1 MNIISRGGI
10 FLLSRKEF
18 IQISLETNLFFQRTM
33 KEHMFFVEVN
43 LPSVNSAEIGEANL
57 LKKSFE
63 AVLAETVIFANCAI
77 RNEVLQSNE
86 IVTPFTL
93 KAEEI
98 SSKLTGASLN
108 MEITEAEYDLKSDT
122 NFNYTEWLEEK
133 LYNINMRSMNLLEE
147 VIGFK
152 EKLLKLQL
160 GCKIFTT
167 LYPLLIEH
175 ILREA
180 KLYMESLKSL
190 QNRKLPDRTICDD
203 LNFWNQIMEEH
214 AEFIDGLLDP
224 TEKELKE
231 TAEEL
236 AETFEKIL
244 EEKCNKNNEK
254 EILNESLKATENIMA
269 FKKAGTEGLLACKI
283 RSIIIPL
290 LGDHVLREA
299 NHYLRIL
306 KEME

>member
-1 MNIISRGGI
+1 
-10 FLLSRKEF
+10 
-18 IQISLETNLFFQRTM
+18 M
-33 KEHMFFVEVN
+33 KEHMFFIETS
-43 LPSVNSAEIGEANL
+43 LPPVNSSEINEANL

-63 AVLAETVIFANCAI
+63 AVLAETVIFSNCAV

-93 KAEEI
+93 RAEEI
-98 SSKLTGASLN
+98 SSQLSGASLN
-108 MEITEAEYDLKSDT
+108 TEITEAEYDLRTDP

-133 LYNINMRSMNLLEE
+133 LYNINMRSINLLEE
-147 VIGFK
+147 VINFK
-152 EKLLKLQL
+152 EKLIKSQL
-160 GCKIFTT
+160 ECKIFTT

-180 KLYMESLKSL
+180 KLYMGSLRSL
-190 QNRKLPDRTICDD
+190 QNRKLPDRTICDE

-214 AEFIDGLLDP
+214 LEFIDGLLDP
-224 TEKELKE
+224 TEENLKE

-236 AETFEKIL
+236 AEQLEKIL
-244 EEKCNKNNEK
+244 EENCNTSNEK
-254 EILNESLKATENIMA
+254 EILNKSLKVTEEVMT

-283 RSIIIPL
+283 KSIIIPL

-306 KEME
+306 KEIK

>member
-1 MNIISRGGI
+1 
-10 FLLSRKEF
+10 
-18 IQISLETNLFFQRTM
+18 
-33 KEHMFFVEVN
+33 MFFIEVN
-43 LPSVNSAEIGEANL
+43 LPPINSAEIGEANL

-63 AVLAETVIFANCAI
+63 VVLAETVVFANCAI
-77 RNEVLQSNE
+77 ENQVLESNE
-86 IVTPFTL
+86 IITPFTL

-98 SSKLTGASLN
+98 SSQLSGSSINT
-108 MEITEAEYDLKSDT
+108 EITKVESNLKSDVD
-122 NFNYTEWLEEK
+122 FNYTEWLEEK
-133 LYNINMRSMNLLEE
+133 LYNINMRSINLLEE
-147 VIGFK
+147 VIDFK
-152 EKLLKLQL
+152 EKLIKSQL
-160 GCKIFTT
+160 ECKIFTT

-190 QNRKLPDRTICDD
+190 QNRKLPDRTICDE

-214 AEFIDGLLDP
+214 LEFIDGLLDP
-224 TEKELKE
+224 TEENLKE

-236 AETFEKIL
+236 AETLEKIL
-244 EEKCNKNNEK
+244 EENCNKNNEK
-254 EILNESLKATENIMA
+254 EILNKSLKATEKVMA
-269 FKKAGTEGLLACKI
+269 FKKAGTQGLLACKI

>member
-1 MNIISRGGI
+1 M
-10 FLLSRKEF
+10 LSRKEF
-18 IQISLETNLFFQRTM
+18 IQISLETNLFFQRIM
-33 KEHMFFVEVN
+33 KEHMFFIEVN
-43 LPSVNSAEIGEANL
+43 LPPINSAEIGEANL

-63 AVLAETVIFANCAI
+63 VVLAETVVFANCAI
-77 RNEVLQSNE
+77 ENQVLESNE
-86 IVTPFTL
+86 IITPFTL

-98 SSKLTGASLN
+98 SSQLSGSSINT
-108 MEITEAEYDLKSDT
+108 EITKVESNLKSDVD
-122 NFNYTEWLEEK
+122 FNYTEWLEEK
-133 LYNINMRSMNLLEE
+133 LYNINMRSINLLEE
-147 VIGFK
+147 VIDFK
-152 EKLLKLQL
+152 EKLIKSQL
-160 GCKIFTT
+160 ECKIFTT

-190 QNRKLPDRTICDD
+190 QNRKLPDRTICDE

-214 AEFIDGLLDP
+214 LEFIDGLLDP
-224 TEKELKE
+224 TEENLKE

-236 AETFEKIL
+236 AETLEKIL
-244 EEKCNKNNEK
+244 EENCNKNNEK
-254 EILNESLKATENIMA
+254 EILNKSLKATEKVMA
-269 FKKAGTEGLLACKI
+269 FKKAGTQGLLACKI

>member
-1 MNIISRGGI
+1 M
-10 FLLSRKEF
+10 LSRKEF
-18 IQISLETNLFFQRTM
+18 IQISLETNLFFQRIM
-33 KEHMFFVEVN
+33 KEHLFFIQTSFPPINKSEM
-43 LPSVNSAEIGEANL
+43 EEANI

-63 AVLAETVIFANCAI
+63 ALLSETVIFGNCAV
-77 RNEVLQSNE
+77 RNEILQSNE

-93 KAEEI
+93 RAEEI

-108 MEITEAEYDLKSDT
+108 MEITEAEYNLRSDP

-133 LYNINMRSMNLLEE
+133 ICNINMRSINLLEE
-147 VIGFK
+147 VIELK
-152 EKLLKLQL
+152 KKLLKLEL
-160 GCKIFTT
+160 ECKIFTT

-180 KLYMESLKSL
+180 ELYMNTLKSL
-190 QNRKLPDRTICDD
+190 QNRKLPDRTPCDD

-214 AEFIDGLLDP
+214 LEFIDGLLDP
-224 TEKELKE
+224 TEEELKE

-236 AETFEKIL
+236 AENVEKIL

-254 EILNESLKATENIMA
+254 EILNKSLKSTENIMA

-283 RSIIIPL
+283 KSIIIPL
-290 LGDHVLREA
+290 LGDHVLRES
-299 NHYLRIL
+299 NHFLRMM
-306 KEME
+306 KEMKI

>member
-1 MNIISRGGI
+1 M
-10 FLLSRKEF
+10 LSRKEF
-18 IQISLETNLFFQRTM
+18 IQVSLETNLFFQRIM
-33 KEHMFFVEVN
+33 KEHMFFIETS
-43 LPSVNSAEIGEANL
+43 LPPVNSSEINEANL

-63 AVLAETVIFANCAI
+63 AVLAETVIFSNCAV

-93 KAEEI
+93 RAEEI
-98 SSKLTGASLN
+98 SSQLSGASLN
-108 MEITEAEYDLKSDT
+108 TEITEAEYDLRTDP

-133 LYNINMRSMNLLEE
+133 LYNINMRSINLLEE
-147 VIGFK
+147 VINFK
-152 EKLLKLQL
+152 EKLIKSQL
-160 GCKIFTT
+160 ECKIFTT

-180 KLYMESLKSL
+180 KLYMGSLRSL
-190 QNRKLPDRTICDD
+190 QNRKLPDRTICDE

-214 AEFIDGLLDP
+214 LEFIDGLLDP
-224 TEKELKE
+224 TEENLKE

-236 AETFEKIL
+236 AEQLEKIL
-244 EEKCNKNNEK
+244 EENCNTSNEK
-254 EILNESLKATENIMA
+254 EILNKSLKVTEEVMT

-283 RSIIIPL
+283 KSIIIPL

-306 KEME
+306 KEIK

>member
-1 MNIISRGGI
+1 
-10 FLLSRKEF
+10 LLTRKEF
-18 IQISLETNLFFQRTM
+18 IQISLETNLFFQRIM
-33 KEHMFFVEVN
+33 KEHLFFIQTS
-43 LPSVNSAEIGEANL
+43 LPSINESEIDEANI

-63 AVLAETVIFANCAI
+63 ALLAETVIFGNCAV

-93 KAEEI
+93 RAEQI

-108 MEITEAEYDLKSDT
+108 MEITEAEYDLRSDP

-133 LYNINMRSMNLLEE
+133 ICNINMRSINLLEE
-147 VIGFK
+147 VINLK
-152 EKLLKLQL
+152 KKLLKSQL
-160 GCKIFTT
+160 ECKIFTT

-180 KLYMESLKSL
+180 ELYMETLKSL
-190 QNRKLPDRTICDD
+190 QNRKLPDRTKCDD

-224 TEKELKE
+224 TEEELKE

-244 EEKCNKNNEK
+244 EEKCDKNNEK
-254 EILNESLKATENIMA
+254 EILNKSLKATENIRN

-299 NHYLRIL
+299 NHYLRII
-306 KEME
+306 KEMKN

>member
-1 MNIISRGGI
+1 
-10 FLLSRKEF
+10 
-18 IQISLETNLFFQRTM
+18 M
-33 KEHMFFVEVN
+33 KEHLFFIETSLPPVN
-43 LPSVNSAEIGEANL
+43 EAKIDEADI

-63 AVLAETVIFANCAI
+63 SLLAETVIFGNCAV
-77 RNEVLQSNE
+77 RNEVLESNE
-86 IVTPFTL
+86 LVTPFTL

-98 SSKLTGASLN
+98 SSELTGASLN
-108 MEITEAEYDLKSDT
+108 MEITEAEYDLRSDP

-133 LYNINMRSMNLLEE
+133 ICNINMRSMNLLEE
-147 VIGFK
+147 VIELKK
-152 EKLLKLQL
+152 ELLKSQL
-160 GCKIFTT
+160 ECKTFTT

-180 KLYMESLKSL
+180 ELYMESLKSL
-190 QNRKLPDRTICDD
+190 QNRKLPNRTICDD
-203 LNFWNQIMEEH
+203 MNFWNQIMEEH

-224 TEKELKE
+224 TEEELKE

-244 EEKCNKNNEK
+244 EENCNRSNQK
-254 EILNESLKATENIMA
+254 EILNESLKATENIKN
-269 FKKAGTEGLLACKI
+269 FKRAGTEGLLACKI

-306 KEME
+306 KEVK